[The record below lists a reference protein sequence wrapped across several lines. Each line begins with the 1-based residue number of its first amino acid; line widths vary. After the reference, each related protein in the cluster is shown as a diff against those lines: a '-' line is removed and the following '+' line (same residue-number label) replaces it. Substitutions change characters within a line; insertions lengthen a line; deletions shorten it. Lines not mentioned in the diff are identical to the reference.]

1 MEEPKKRL
9 VFWKQ
14 YLHIMG
20 TRTAMLSYA
29 IAVGTVAV
37 TCLVAAA
44 VGFVIA
50 VFHWPDTSI
59 RADCIAFGVLVGII
73 GLRWLSGVKDMYN
86 RACAIEPVAPITR
99 HNTGH
104 LPEVETLV
112 RGSDRPETAEQA
124 ELLRAVRQ
132 SPASPPE
139 QLLRA
144 TNENRQDV

>member
-20 TRTAMLSYA
+20 TRTVMLSTA
-29 IAVGTVAV
+29 IAVGTVGII
-37 TCLVAAA
+37 CLVSAA
-44 VGFVIA
+44 VGFVVA
-50 VFHWPDTSI
+50 VFHWSDTSV
-59 RADCIAFGVLVGII
+59 RADCIGFGVLVGLI
-73 GLRWLSGVKDMYN
+73 GLRWMPYVKEMYN
-86 RACAIEPVAPITR
+86 KAREIEPVAPITR

-112 RGSDRPETAEQA
+112 RGSDRPVTAEQA

-132 SPASPPE
+132 TPESPPE

-144 TNENRQDV
+144 TQENRQDV